1 VRRPFRVDFDEHS
14 PLREVL
20 NVMELRT
27 GVEIEAAGLAA
38 DRASPAQVKKIIDRF
53 SAIQAAIDS
62 GESAVDEDFAFHCA
76 IATATGNPQFTRFL
90 EYLGRFIIPRRSI
103 WKDADLAERRIQ
115 LDIFQKEH
123 EQIVQAIQAGA
134 VSQARAAMQRHLL
147 NSRQRYQKLAAEHSI
162 K

>member
-1 VRRPFRVDFDEHS
+1 MPFRQQS
-14 PLREVL
+14 IAATARWTRILRS
-20 NVMELRT
+20 T
-27 GVEIEAAGLAA
+27 
-38 DRASPAQVKKIIDRF
+38 
-53 SAIQAAIDS
+53 
-62 GESAVDEDFAFHCA
+62 A

-103 WKDADLAERRIQ
+103 WKGADLAERRIQ

-147 NSRQRYQKLAAEHSI
+147 NSRQRYQKLAAEHAI